1 MCTYALTHTHV
12 QVLFPPHVPKKV
24 VQGKGLVKSDE
35 DDEASQYFL
44 FILPRIKRK
53 AETLKH
59 TEEYRGF
66 ACYEFTQNAGETV
79 FIPSGW
85 WQ

>member
-1 MCTYALTHTHV
+1 MLSFSF
-12 QVLFPPHVPKKV
+12 QVLFPPHLSKKI
-24 VQGKGLVKSDE
+24 VQGKGLDKDLS
-35 DDEASQYFL
+35 DDEAVHYFMW
-44 FILPRIKRK
+44 ILPRIKRK

-59 TEEYRGF
+59 TDDYKGF